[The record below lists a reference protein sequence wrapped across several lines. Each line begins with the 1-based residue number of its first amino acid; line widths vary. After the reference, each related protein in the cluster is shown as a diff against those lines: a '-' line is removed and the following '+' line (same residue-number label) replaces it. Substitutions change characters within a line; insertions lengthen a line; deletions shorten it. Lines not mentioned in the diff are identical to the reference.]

1 MRAPHQSVRVSE
13 EDRGIGVILEIGAII
28 LCREP
33 GCSSDDDLPAGGGV
47 RCCRL
52 EHLTEVVLEFGA
64 STPWYEQDHLLPLYV
79 LGVSL

>member
-1 MRAPHQSVRVSE
+1 MSSSHQSIRVSE
-13 EDRGIGVILEIGAII
+13 EDRGIGVILEIGTII

-33 GCSSDDDLPAGGGV
+33 GCSCDDDLPTGGGV

-64 STPWYEQDHLLPLYV
+64 PTPWYEQDHLLPPDV